1 MGSVDADASPQ
12 KGLRLVVGLGNP
24 GRAYETT
31 RHNVGFM
38 VIDRVAGDFSISLDR
53 RKFDVVFGRG
63 RVEHRDVILAKPLAY
78 MNRSGPPIRQ
88 LADYLRL
95 TGADLL
101 IVHDDIDLAFGR
113 LKIKEKGGHG
123 GHNGIRSVIEAFGGG
138 DFVRLRVGIGRSGTG
153 QDVAGYVLDQFDRD
167 EASILPQILQ
177 RARDAAVAVLCKG
190 TKVGMNQFNVNPV
203 TLNDSTS
210 GL

>member
-1 MGSVDADASPQ
+1 
-12 KGLRLVVGLGNP
+12 
-24 GRAYETT
+24 
-31 RHNVGFM
+31 
-38 VIDRVAGDFSISLDR
+38 
-53 RKFDVVFGRG
+53 
-63 RVEHRDVILAKPLAY
+63 
-78 MNRSGPPIRQ
+78 
-88 LADYLRL
+88 
-95 TGADLL
+95 
-101 IVHDDIDLAFGR
+101 LAFGR

-123 GHNGIRSVIEAFGGG
+123 GHNGIRSVIEAFSGG

-167 EASILPQILQ
+167 EASVLPQVIQ
-177 RARDAAVAVLCKG
+177 RARDAAVTVLCKG